1 MSVETTKKPSPSMK
15 LVKKPAK
22 TTTAPAAE
30 AETKSAATAVAET
43 AGEAV
48 DTTGAQ
54 SVASEDLIVH
64 TAHEIENLKE
74 DKAFKL
80 VPQLLDSTALS
91 DFKLGGVL
99 SVIQAQGWYMDRGFE
114 NFRAYVE
121 GECGINYRKA
131 MYLIAI
137 YNGLVES
144 KIAWEKVKHLGWTK
158 LKELAS
164 ILTVDNVDDW
174 VAQAESMTV
183 IQLQEYIK
191 AQSAGTAT
199 GTGETSKNTGEV
211 KKVVTITFKAHED
224 QKQTIREAVDKAKH
238 ELGTDVDTVA
248 LEHICLDFLGGQSK
262 LANAPTLEEM
272 MKGKSAEEVLQAFGE
287 VFPDVEL
294 TAELPE

>member
-1 MSVETTKKPSPSMK
+1 MSVATTKKPSASMK
-15 LVKKPAK
+15 LVKKGTKP
-22 TTTAPAAE
+22 E
-30 AETKSAATAVAET
+30 AEKAVEQVEET
-43 AGEAV
+43 QAAGEAV
-48 DTTGAQ
+48 DTSGGQ
-54 SVASEDLIVH
+54 SVAAEDLIVH

-137 YNGLVES
+137 YNGMVES
-144 KIAWEKVKHLGWTK
+144 KVAWDKVKHLGWTK

-164 ILTVDNVDDW
+164 ILTVENVDEW
-174 VAQAESMTV
+174 VERAEAMTV

-191 AQSAGTAT
+191 SQSAGTAV
-199 GTGETSKNTGEV
+199 GTGETAKNTSGDV
-211 KKVVTITFKAHED
+211 KKVVTMTFKLHED
-224 QKQTIREAVDKAKH
+224 QKQTVREALDKARH
-238 ELGTDVDTVA
+238 ELNTDVDTVA
-248 LEHICLDFLGGQSK
+248 LEHICIDFLGGQSK
-262 LANAPTLEEM
+262 LAKMPTLEEL
-272 MKGKSAEEVLQAFGE
+272 MKDKSAEEVLQAFGE
-287 VFPDVEL
+287 IFPDVEL